1 MSEDRQNSNPRQ
13 PNRGNGNGDPKMPP
27 VPKFKLNWLYII
39 IGVAL
44 IVLWLNGGNGGAAV
58 KEVAYDPQFKQ
69 YISEGKREK
78 AGESGVATPQK
89 PLRASAV
96 GLGLGAALQ
105 MYTLMRAPLF
115 SH

>member
-69 YISEGKREK
+69 YISEGYASRL
-78 AGESGVATPQK
+78 VVYDDRTLNMYIK
-89 PLRASAV
+89 PSFVKEVYGPMLPRWDPI
-96 GLGLGAALQ
+96 L
-105 MYTLMRAPLF
+105 T
-115 SH
+115 